1 MIVRSKHP
9 EFVVVI
15 PARYGSTRLPGKPL
29 LDIAGKPMIQRVYE
43 QAKKSQARQVLIATD
58 DQRIYQLAKQIGA
71 DVCMTAVDHVSGTD
85 RLQEVA
91 QQQQWADDT
100 IVVNVQGDEPLIPP
114 SVINQ
119 VATNLSRATRA
130 AMATLCEAINDIQ
143 VFLDPNAV
151 KVVFDDQGYALY
163 FSRAP
168 IPWPRDAFKNS
179 RDSLKN
185 SRDALPPRHP
195 AFRHIGIYA
204 YRAALLHRFVQWP
217 PARLEQT
224 ESLEQLRAL
233 ANGVCIHVQ
242 EACEAVPGGVD
253 TEADL
258 AEVKRI
264 ITEVG

>member
-1 MIVRSKHP
+1 MAIDKKNID
-9 EFVVVI
+9 FVVVI
-15 PARYGSTRLPGKPL
+15 PARYASTRLPGKPL

-43 QAKKSQARQVLIATD
+43 QAKKSQAKQVLIATD
-58 DQRIYQLAKQIGA
+58 DDRIMQFAKKIGA
-71 DVCMTAVDHVSGTD
+71 AVCMTRTDHVSGTD

-91 QQQQWADDT
+91 QQQRWPDDT

-114 SVINQ
+114 AVINQ
-119 VATNLSRATRA
+119 VAENLFHAHKA
-130 AMATLCEAINDIQ
+130 AMSTLCERITDVA

-168 IPWPRDAFKNS
+168 IPWPRDAFKDS
-179 RDSLKN
+179 RNHLPKN
-185 SRDALPPRHP
+185 HA

-204 YRAALLHRFVQWP
+204 YRSAFLHQFVQWT
-217 PARLEQT
+217 PAALEQS

-233 ANGVCIHVQ
+233 AHGVPIHVQ
-242 EACEAVPGGVD
+242 EACEPVPGGVD

-258 AEVKRI
+258 VHVRSVI
-264 ITEVG
+264 SDMR